1 MKKQSLKAVS
11 MQSEMKFSKEF
22 EKRLLK
28 LAKEIERYESTGCTG
43 NIVPFLFQCAAAC
56 WCKSPYKT
64 YLK

>member
-1 MKKQSLKAVS
+1 MKTQNLKAVS
-11 MQSEMKFSKEF
+11 TPNEMKFNKEF

-28 LAKEIERYESTGCTG
+28 LAKEIEKYESTGNCG
-43 NIVPFLFQCAAAC
+43 NVLPFLFQCASAC